1 MASKRIKGI
10 TIEIGAETK
19 QLTAAIK
26 DAEKQIGDAAY
37 KMRDINK
44 LLKADPK
51 NVELLTQK
59 QKAFTEAIE
68 GTKEKLKQEKQA
80 LEQLKNGPQTEETI
94 RQQEALGR
102 EIAETEQKLESLE
115 KEYKEFGSVA
125 KQQTKAAAEEMKN
138 AGQKIQNVGGAV
150 TSAGRTMTT
159 YVTAP
164 LVAAGAA
171 SVTYAANFE
180 ESMDKVQAIS
190 GATREEME
198 QLEAISLKLGAET
211 KFSASEMAEALS
223 YMGMAGWKSEEM
235 LAGLPGIAHLA
246 AAANEDLAT
255 TSDIVTD
262 ALTAF
267 GYKAED
273 ATRFADI
280 LASAATNS
288 NTTVSMLGESFKYA
302 AAPAGT
308 LGYSA
313 EDVALALGLMA
324 NNGIKA
330 DMAGTSLRNM
340 FQRMAKPTK
349 ESQAA
354 IDMLGLSLYDSQGK
368 MYSFREVMQQMRDG
382 FGEVKMSAEDFDK
395 AVEELDAALESGDL
409 TQKKYDS
416 ELEDLTR
423 RAFGAEQ
430 AEKARAAAMLGGTR
444 AMSGLLA
451 IVNSSDEDFDKL
463 ANAIDNSSQ
472 SFAKLA
478 DGSIVPM
485 NEALASGQE
494 IIAEYNGQAEAMAAI
509 MEDNLNGDMRKMKAS
524 LEALGISMGQLMI
537 PKLRELVDS
546 LKDFVDSINAMDEDQ
561 KQAII
566 NMGLFAA
573 AIGPV
578 LLVIGSLITGVGK
591 LVWAIG
597 TIKGAFAA
605 GGALAGAGEALSGV
619 AAGISGLLGPIAL
632 VAAAIA
638 VWVHNWDEIKE
649 AGQLFVE
656 RTLEHFEAIKAA
668 AIEVHEAIKAYV
680 AAKWEEIKNTATT
693 AMEALKIALGLIWD
707 FIKGIFQEKIE
718 FIKGVVDGG
727 FGFIVETIKGKL
739 EAAREAVQWI
749 IDNIKGIMEGVA
761 NIARTWGEHLIDNF
775 VGGIKSKASL
785 VTTMISGL
793 ANTVREYLHFSEPDV
808 GPLADFNTWMPDMM
822 SQMAEQI
829 NAGVPGV
836 RSAMQNVTG
845 AMRGEMAPD
854 YSGQLAGINQSVQS
868 LAAAGGGNIT
878 VPVYIGQQ
886 KFAQAVVDANQVN
899 RFRNGGR

>member
-68 GTKEKLKQEKQA
+68 GTKKKLEEEEKA
-80 LEQLKNGPQTEETI
+80 LEQLGKKEQTAEVVA
-94 RQQEALGR
+94 QQDALQR
-102 EIAETEQKLESLE
+102 EIIETKQKLQELE
-115 KEYKEFGSVA
+115 REEKEFGSVA
-125 KQQTKAAAEEMKN
+125 QQQAKLAAESMQNYGE
-138 AGQKIQNVGGAV
+138 KIQSVGQGI
-150 TSAGRTMTT
+150 TSVGRGMTT

-164 LVAAGAA
+164 IAAGFTASAKAA
-171 SVTYAANFE
+171 IDWETAFTGVMKTVDASPEEYNQLSDAIKQMSTEMMASKSEIAGVMEAAGQLGVTGVDNLIAFTKTAVMLGDTTNIQAQDAAIAFARILNITGDGY
-180 ESMDKVQAIS
+180 DKVSNMGSAVVALGNNMATSESEIVEMANRLASAGKIS
-190 GATREEME
+190 GLTTQEILALSAAMSSVGIQAEAGGTAMTQTFKGIQAAVSGALAGDKGSIE
-198 QLEAISLKLGAET
+198 QLEQLAKISGKSADEFATAWKTKPMQVIQDFIGGLSKLQDEGGDTFAVLDELGMSGVRQSNMIQSLALATDQLTGATDIANAGWSENTALSAEAEKRYATMAAQLQQLKEELSNLAITVGERLMPYVEKLVGYIDGLIT
-211 KFSASEMAEALS
+211 KFEGLS
-223 YMGMAGWKSEEM
+223 DEQ
-235 LAGLPGIAHLA
+235 I
-246 AAANEDLAT
+246 
-255 TSDIVTD
+255 D
-262 ALTAF
+262 A
-267 GYKAED
+267 
-273 ATRFADI
+273 
-280 LASAATNS
+280 
-288 NTTVSMLGESFKYA
+288 
-302 AAPAGT
+302 
-308 LGYSA
+308 
-313 EDVALALGLMA
+313 
-324 NNGIKA
+324 GIK
-330 DMAGTSLRNM
+330 
-340 FQRMAKPTK
+340 
-349 ESQAA
+349 
-354 IDMLGLSLYDSQGK
+354 
-368 MYSFREVMQQMRDG
+368 
-382 FGEVKMSAEDFDK
+382 
-395 AVEELDAALESGDL
+395 
-409 TQKKYDS
+409 
-416 ELEDLTR
+416 
-423 RAFGAEQ
+423 
-430 AEKARAAAMLGGTR
+430 
-444 AMSGLLA
+444 
-451 IVNSSDEDFDKL
+451 
-463 ANAIDNSSQ
+463 
-472 SFAKLA
+472 
-478 DGSIVPM
+478 
-485 NEALASGQE
+485 
-494 IIAEYNGQAEAMAAI
+494 MAA
-509 MEDNLNGDMRKMKAS
+509 
-524 LEALGISMGQLMI
+524 
-537 PKLRELVDS
+537 
-546 LKDFVDSINAMDEDQ
+546 
-561 KQAII
+561 
-566 NMGLFAA
+566 FAA
-573 AIGPV
+573 AVGPV
-578 LLVIGSLITGVGK
+578 LLVIGSLITGIGK

-605 GGALAGAGEALSGV
+605 GGALAGAGEALAGV
-619 AAGISGLLGPIAL
+619 GASISGLLGPIAW

-638 VWVHNWDEIKE
+638 VWVHNWDEIVE

-656 RTLEHFEAIKAA
+656 RTKEHFEAIKAA

-707 FIKGIFQEKIE
+707 FIKGIFTEKIE

-775 VGGIKSKASL
+775 INGIKSKASF
-785 VTTMISGL
+785 VTTAVSGL

-808 GPLADFNTWMPDMM
+808 GPLADFNNWMPDMM